1 MQDLKARLVRAFA
14 CPSPSI
20 CAGVHDIRCTQRNR
34 FLDGTPSRVAAFV
47 PQALAACCSAASSNE
62 RVDEDAGKRR
72 RFAACAGFFRRFD
85 EAVHG
90 GSS

>member
-14 CPSPSI
+14 CP
-20 CAGVHDIRCTQRNR
+20 
-34 FLDGTPSRVAAFV
+34 
-47 PQALAACCSAASSNE
+47 QARAVCCSAASSNE

-90 GSS
+90 GFS